1 MKVRAIKVLQFF
13 LVSCACACLTFVTL
27 AKDASVSSK
36 PYSFKNPDR
45 VFPGWKTN
53 TTIRTIDL
61 YELQS
66 GGPGKD
72 GIPSI
77 DNPRFIKPDK
87 AETWLKPVEPVISL
101 VVNGKAKAYPLQ
113 ILMWHEIIND
123 RIDLHPEN

>member
-1 MKVRAIKVLQFF
+1 MKVRAREVLQIC
-13 LVSCACACLTFVTL
+13 LVSCTCFAFVAL

-36 PYSFKNPDR
+36 PGSFKNPER

-53 TTIRTIDL
+53 TTIRTIGL

-87 AETWLKPVEPVISL
+87 AEKWLTNKVS
-101 VVNGKAKAYPLQ
+101 
-113 ILMWHEIIND
+113 
-123 RIDLHPEN
+123 R